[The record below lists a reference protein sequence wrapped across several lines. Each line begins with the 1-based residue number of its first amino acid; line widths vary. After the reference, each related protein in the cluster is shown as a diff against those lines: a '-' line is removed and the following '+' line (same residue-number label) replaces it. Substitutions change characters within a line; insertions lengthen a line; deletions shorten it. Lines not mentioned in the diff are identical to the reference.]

1 MIFKLVTHIQYTI
14 YIFAGST
21 YTCLA
26 IALER
31 YFGICR
37 AQYGRGVI
45 VKKVKYYVL
54 G

>member
-1 MIFKLVTHIQYTI
+1 MIFKLVTHSTIQYTF
-14 YIFAGST
+14 FAGST